1 MIVSPSYRAKAEQL
15 GQLSM
20 LDDLDRLLDELLNVD
35 VNRPPSWRDEE
46 VTLLKQK
53 LLSFSLEQ
61 LNDSRLNAQARDEI
75 LYWVFDEMVE
85 KGPAKPF
92 SFQDCCHA
100 SDLDPE
106 EMQSRMEHQVRR
118 LEADL
123 LDKNLQALQK
133 RKTNT
138 VKRVLGWVNAESN
151 DFFSFQRCCRA
162 AKANPDS
169 VRDQLIRQF
178 Q

>member
-15 GQLSM
+15 GQMSM
-20 LDDLDRLLDELLNVD
+20 LDDLDRFLDELLNVD
-35 VNRPPSWRDEE
+35 VDHPPSWRDEE
-46 VTLLKQK
+46 VRLLKQR
-53 LLSFSLEQ
+53 LLSFSLDQ
-61 LNDSRLNAQARDEI
+61 LNDSRLKAATRDEI
-75 LYWVFDEMVE
+75 LYWIFDEMVE
-85 KGPAKPF
+85 KGPSKPF

-106 EMQSRMEHQVRR
+106 EMQSRLEHQVRR

-138 VKRVLGWVNAESN
+138 VKRVMEWINAESS
-151 DFFSFQRCCRA
+151 DFFSFERCCRA